1 MLASK
6 EGHGG
11 DRLASAGWRPACGI
25 TDGLDGDIHHEKT
38 DRKLQPTTW
47 NGCMNTINDTN
58 ETTTSPGKW
67 KTTFQRIG
75 IDEACPGS

>member
-11 DRLASAGWRPACGI
+11 DRLAIAGLRPACGI

-38 DRKLQPTTW
+38 ARIMDKDNRSHE
-47 NGCMNTINDTN
+47 IDTA
-58 ETTTSPGKW
+58 GA
-67 KTTFQRIG
+67 RIV
-75 IDEACPGS
+75 PMVS